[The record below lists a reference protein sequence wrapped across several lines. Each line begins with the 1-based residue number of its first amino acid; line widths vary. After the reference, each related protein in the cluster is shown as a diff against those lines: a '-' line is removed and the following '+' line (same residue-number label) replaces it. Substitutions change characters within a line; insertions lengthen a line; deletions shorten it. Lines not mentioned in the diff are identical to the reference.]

1 LILLAILNDSFR
13 CCSIRDNWQRRCS
26 EAGLPLSGAVM
37 SEFKKRISQAGSSH
51 SKAKLN
57 LTSMELN
64 DRQVRRH
71 LKLDLVGA
79 SLSYRVIS
87 SRS

>member
-1 LILLAILNDSFR
+1 
-13 CCSIRDNWQRRCS
+13 
-26 EAGLPLSGAVM
+26 M